1 MNELLIKNI
10 SNLIKNLLIYNYKR
24 INYYIKNE
32 LELEIEYIYVS
43 EFKKNLLIFPE
54 NILEIKELSKETYT
68 QINNINVEFENLL
81 KFVESS
87 INLQLNNFYLK

>member
-43 EFKKNLLIFPE
+43 EFKKHLLIFPE
-54 NILEIKELSKETYT
+54 NILQIKELSKETYT

>member
-1 MNELLIKNI
+1 MNELLMKNI

-43 EFKKNLLIFPE
+43 EFKKHLLVFLE
-54 NILEIKELSKETYT
+54 NILEIKELSKDIYT

-81 KFVESS
+81 KFVESCV
-87 INLQLNNFYLK
+87 NLQLNIFYLK